1 MKLQQYIT
9 SFPVP
14 LQAED
19 PNPLLRLLDLRNK
32 LARGLKDTVGPI
44 DVSQLSIPLCPSADE
59 LDKRF
64 EHPGRTI
71 GEPWDAIALRHCAA
85 AHALH
90 TNDFANASADPPI
103 LWL

>member
-44 DVSQLSIPLCPSADE
+44 DVSQL
-59 LDKRF
+59 
-64 EHPGRTI
+64 
-71 GEPWDAIALRHCAA
+71 
-85 AHALH
+85 
-90 TNDFANASADPPI
+90 
-103 LWL
+103 